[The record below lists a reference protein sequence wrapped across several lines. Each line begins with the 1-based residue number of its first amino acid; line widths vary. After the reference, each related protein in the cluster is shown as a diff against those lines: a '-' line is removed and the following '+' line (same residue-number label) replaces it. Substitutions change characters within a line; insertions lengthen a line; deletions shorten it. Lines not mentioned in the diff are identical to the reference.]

1 MSNQDETDE
10 NYESLEAAAQV
21 LNATL
26 HCAVR
31 LLAKEAN
38 ISEPKAWRMV
48 LDHMEATLAVD

>member
-1 MSNQDETDE
+1 MSEEDD

-38 ISEPKAWRMV
+38 ITEAKAWRLV
-48 LDHMEATLAVD
+48 LDNMEAQLAVD